1 MNKDVEHFKI
11 HLFLF
16 LICMG
21 VLPAGVPVYHM
32 CEMHAE
38 PIRSCR
44 DGFTGDCENSLFSS
58 LTF

>member
-1 MNKDVEHFKI
+1 
-11 HLFLF
+11 
-16 LICMG
+16 MG